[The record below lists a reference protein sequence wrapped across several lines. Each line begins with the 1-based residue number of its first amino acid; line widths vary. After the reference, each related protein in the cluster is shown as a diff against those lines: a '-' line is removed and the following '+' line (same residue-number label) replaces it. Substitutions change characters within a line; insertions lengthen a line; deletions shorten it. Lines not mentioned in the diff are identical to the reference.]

1 MMWDEAICLRATG
14 REMRQMSPLSYLLTF
29 SLLSLSSSSQ
39 TSVLAAH
46 PVLKSSPHLSCYI
59 CFKPHCQIFVFVYIS
74 LPASVYPLPPAAL

>member
-14 REMRQMSPLSYLLTF
+14 HEMRQMSPLSYLLTF

-46 PVLKSSPHLSCYI
+46 PVLKSSPRLVTSA
-59 CFKPHCQIFVFVYIS
+59 FKPHC
-74 LPASVYPLPPAAL
+74 